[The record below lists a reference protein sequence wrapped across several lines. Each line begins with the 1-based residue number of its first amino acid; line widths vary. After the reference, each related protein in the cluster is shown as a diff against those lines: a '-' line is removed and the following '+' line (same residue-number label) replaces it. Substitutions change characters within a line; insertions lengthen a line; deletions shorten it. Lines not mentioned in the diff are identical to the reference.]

1 MNINSTKLKM
11 LKIKMNIL
19 IISLIFLFACSRDI
33 SPLEYGKD
41 QCDHCRMTL
50 TDKKYGAEIVTK
62 KGKTIK
68 FDAAECMLNYLK
80 EKKIEDNEVE
90 NYLVVNLSE
99 PGVLTD
105 AVNAAYLISPKLRSP
120 MGEDISSFAEKNTAE
135 KYFNEYG
142 GEIYSWEELK
152 NKFR

>member
-1 MNINSTKLKM
+1 M
-11 LKIKMNIL
+11 LKINMNML

-50 TDKKYGAEIVTK
+50 TDKKYGAEIITK

-68 FDAAECMLNYLK
+68 FDAAECMLNYIK
-80 EKKIEDNEVE
+80 EKKIDENEVE
-90 NYLVVNLSE
+90 KYLVIKLSE

-105 AVNAAYLISPKLRSP
+105 AVIATYLISPNLRSP
-120 MGEDISSFAEKNTAE
+120 MGEDISSFAEKTTAE
-135 KYFNEYG
+135 KYLNEYG
-142 GEIYSWEELK
+142 GEVFSWEELR
-152 NKFR
+152 NKFK